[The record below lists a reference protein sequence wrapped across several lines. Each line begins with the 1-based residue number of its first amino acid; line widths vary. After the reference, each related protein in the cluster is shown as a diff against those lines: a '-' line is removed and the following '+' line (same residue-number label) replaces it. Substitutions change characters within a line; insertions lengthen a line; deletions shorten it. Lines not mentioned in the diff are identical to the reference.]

1 MITLEKLPYEFNV
14 LEPVIDAKTVE
25 IHYTKHHQWY
35 VNKLNELIVWTEFE
49 NMNLEEIVKKSEW
62 VMFNNAAQTWNH
74 TFYRNG
80 LKSFQEGNLPSWV
93 VLEKINEKRWSFDNF
108 KSEFEKSAVWNF
120 WSGRTWL
127 VKNED
132 WSLWLLNTSNAQT
145 PITQWI
151 TPLFVVDVW
160 EHAYYLKYQNRRVE
174 YVQNF
179 WNLVNRDF
187 VNNNY
192 GL

>member
-1 MITLEKLPYEFNV
+1 MIILEKLPYDFAS

-35 VNKLNELIVWTEFE
+35 VNKLNELIAGTDFE
-49 NMNLEEIVKKSEW
+49 NMSLENIVKKSEW

-80 LKSFQEGNLPSWV
+80 LKAHEENNLPIWIVS
-93 VLEKINEKRWSFDNF
+93 EKINEKRGSFDAF
-108 KSEFEKSAVWNF
+108 KLEFEKSAVGNF

-127 VKNED
+127 IRD
-132 WSLWLLNTSNAQT
+132 AHGSLWILNTSNAQT

-151 TPLFVVDVW
+151 VPIFVIDVW
-160 EHAYYLKYQNRRVE
+160 EHAYYLKYQNRRAE
-174 YVQNF
+174 YLQNF
-179 WNLVNRDF
+179 WSLVNRKF
-187 VNNNY
+187 VNSNY

>member
-1 MITLEKLPYEFNV
+1 MIILEKLPYDFAA

-35 VNKLNELIVWTEFE
+35 VNKLNELIAWTDFE
-49 NMNLEEIVKKSEW
+49 NMSLENIVKKSEW
-62 VMFNNAAQTWNH
+62 IMFNNAAQTWNH

-80 LKSFQEGNLPSWV
+80 LKTYEENNLPIWI
-93 VLEKINEKRWSFDNF
+93 VLDKINEKRGSFDVF
-108 KSEFEKSAVWNF
+108 KAEFEKSAIGNF
-120 WSGRTWL
+120 GSGWTWL
-127 VKNED
+127 VRDANG
-132 WSLWLLNTSNAQT
+132 SLWILNTSNAQT

-151 TPLFVVDVW
+151 IPIFVIDVW
-160 EHAYYLKYQNRRVE
+160 EHAYYLKYQNRRAE
-174 YVQNF
+174 YLNNF
-179 WNLVNRDF
+179 WNLVNRNF